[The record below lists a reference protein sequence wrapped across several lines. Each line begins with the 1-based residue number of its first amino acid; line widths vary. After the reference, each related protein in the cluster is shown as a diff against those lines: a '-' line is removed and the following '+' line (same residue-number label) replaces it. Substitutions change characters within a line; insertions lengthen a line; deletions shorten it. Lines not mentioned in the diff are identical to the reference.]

1 MNEEILK
8 LLKENN
14 LMLKEIIAYINLK
27 EHKDNQ
33 VTDDFKSLLI
43 NVIANGLIY
52 NK

>member
-27 EHKDNQ
+27 ENKDNQ
-33 VTDDFKSLLI
+33 VTDDFKALLI
-43 NVIANGLIY
+43 NVIANGLIC